1 VVANLHVT
9 LPGSFARERDLF
21 VPRDDMLRTLEAAA
35 GGAARVHKCDFRALA
50 AALAGDA
57 VYANLLCLGFAY
69 QKALIPVPEW
79 AIHKVIQDNYPP
91 HEAQGNAL
99 AFEWHQILK
108 SPDYSGFT

>member
-9 LPGSFARERDLF
+9 LPGSFARERDLI

-79 AIHKVIQDNYPP
+79 SVFCMCVRASAWLRHLIRETP
-91 HEAQGNAL
+91 EA
-99 AFEWHQILK
+99 
-108 SPDYSGFT
+108 